1 MSLYDVLLVDQ
12 NATLDEIKLA
22 FKRRAL
28 QVHPDKGGSKEEFH
42 LVYQALETLA
52 DPAARQKYD
61 HSLAT
66 TKTGPAQH
74 APYPKS
80 RKRKR
85 QDKPADPASSCK
97 AGTKTRNKTPGK
109 KSTSF
114 AGKAPSKPSRAT
126 ATATPAE
133 PQSPQT
139 KLLIKIRDL
148 LKRLPREARNDV
160 ITNQLSQ
167 KQRVLLEK
175 FMVDNAGTSAAQG
188 HSEVKALAP
197 AAGKSA
203 PNEAGCEC
211 ETSPRQTPDSS
222 HGNCLLALPA
232 KKRTRS
238 SFDAICN
245 EPATS
250 STMQAST
257 PQSLTSGTSETCGT
271 TICKKAAM
279 DEMPGKGSNALAVP
293 KSKPG
298 RRPDVRMTKA
308 KPAGKMK
315 AKDKKAFNA
324 KARSSCG
331 NVKKGSHSSLYLA
344 RIRFYS
350 LEMHTGNACDLKT
363 ALEDLM
369 VLTAVKQK
377 MRNQTGAGTF
387 VERLQAAIVSSAAEH
402 GRSLT
407 DLKLGFHVC
416 QSAGCFI
423 GSHLLSP
430 VVRSMEVF
438 GKMRSVLEPFRQY
451 ASQIG
456 GQTNI
461 YWRYSPVHLEDAW
474 KRFQSAVAQAWNI
487 AGVDSTAI
495 LQKICSLHEARAPFR
510 IANLQRWE
518 QQHMA
523 RQDKNRN
530 RPWSLRERNPS
541 ARLECWGAA
550 ANGNSRQEQTSAT
563 QFARKES
570 YCLLGM
576 LGAAAD
582 GNGRQEQTSTK
593 EITKEFHSSLITC
606 GAASDGNGRQE
617 QTPAKKTATE
627 VGFGQV
633 HFRVPLCQGNCPLWV
648 IWLRDGDTYWKENP
662 NCWTKSVKKYFINK
676 GLSRRRTKS
685 SEDEWK
691 SWSRSDIK
699 KKNDWEESGFAGEW
713 ELTSPWMTFSAK
725 KVSDI
730 IESRWTF

>member
-377 MRNQTGAGTF
+377 MRNQTSAGTF

-474 KRFQSAVAQAWNI
+474 KRFQSAVAEAWRI

-541 ARLECWGAA
+541 ARLECWERQQMAIQDKNKHRPRNLRERNPTASLECWERRQMAMEDKNKHRPKKLQRNFTRHLLLAERRRMAMEDKNKHRPRKLRQKLDLGKCTSESAL
-550 ANGNSRQEQTSAT
+550 SRQLSSLRNLI
-563 QFARKES
+563 ARWGHMLKRES
-570 YCLLGM
+570 KLLDQKRQKV
-576 LGAAAD
+576 LHQQRAQQKKD
-582 GNGRQEQTSTK
+582 QEQ
-593 EITKEFHSSLITC
+593 
-606 GAASDGNGRQE
+606 
-617 QTPAKKTATE
+617 
-627 VGFGQV
+627 
-633 HFRVPLCQGNCPLWV
+633 
-648 IWLRDGDTYWKENP
+648 
-662 NCWTKSVKKYFINK
+662 
-676 GLSRRRTKS
+676 RRRVEVLKQKRHQEEERLRREWIRRRMRTDLTMDDILGQKGVRHYPKS
-685 SEDEWK
+685 
-691 SWSRSDIK
+691 R
-699 KKNDWEESGFAGEW
+699 
-713 ELTSPWMTFSAK
+713 
-725 KVSDI
+725 
-730 IESRWTF
+730 